1 MCGAD
6 GALAGLRTM
15 VRARFRSVS
24 AECSVARSTGSTM
37 RAAPRS
43 SPRRSAEV
51 DAQLLAAA
59 SLHDRVTL
67 DAHLQLLLEERIM
80 YAQHRRDRV
89 FYSFRHALIRDAAYA
104 SMPPA
109 VRCANHA
116 RVSQALAAQADRG
129 ADAHANG
136 ADEHATRLCI

>member
-1 MCGAD
+1 MLG
-6 GALAGLRTM
+6 
-15 VRARFRSVS
+15 RAFDRIDD
-24 AECSVARSTGSTM
+24 ARGT
-37 RAAPRS
+37 A
-43 SPRRSAEV
+43 RRDDRAEV

-67 DAHLQLLLEERIM
+67 DAHLLLEERIM

-109 VRCANHA
+109 CANHA
-116 RVSQALAAQADRG
+116 RVSQLAARKPIAERTRMRTAPTNTPRACASESCTRCTDVPSG
-129 ADAHANG
+129 A
-136 ADEHATRLCI
+136 ATRVLQWAR